1 MNICCN
7 IFSFKGSKDIKEKYT
22 KDGESYQQLV
32 QAYSVLMNQYSI
44 AGGVMSRFIGGVYVD
59 RAMAGQEGAT
69 QPYTPVSLTDQKR
82 AMSALGKYM
91 FAPDAYAIPNDLIN
105 FLARQRRGFD
115 FFSGPEDP
123 KIHQQVLNAQ
133 KDVLAHLTHPNTLQR
148 MVDSELY
155 GNTYNLA
162 TYMNDLT
169 KAIFDADITGNINSF
184 RQNLQME
191 YVTILNGMVAGTAN
205 NKYNHLA
212 KSAALY
218 NLNYIKGKA
227 NNSVG
232 NISSKAHKDHLK
244 LVIENTLK
252 EVK

>member
-1 MNICCN
+1 
-7 IFSFKGSKDIKEKYT
+7 
-22 KDGESYQQLV
+22 
-32 QAYSVLMNQYSI
+32 
-44 AGGVMSRFIGGVYVD
+44 
-59 RAMAGQEGAT
+59 MAGQEGAT
-69 QPYTPVSLTDQKR
+69 QPFTPVSLKDQKR

-91 FAPDAYAIPNDLIN
+91 FAPNAYDSPNDLIN
-105 FLARQRRGFD
+105 YLARQRRGFD

-123 KIHQQVLNAQ
+123 KIHQQVLNSQ
-133 KDVLAHLTHPNTLQR
+133 KNVLVHLTHPNTLQR

-155 GNTYNLA
+155 GNEYNMA

-169 KAIFDADITGNINSF
+169 KAIFDADINGNVNSF

-191 YVTILNGMVAGTAN
+191 YVNTLKGMVSGTSSSR
-205 NKYNHLA
+205 YNHLA

-227 NNSVG
+227 NNAG
-232 NISSKAHKDHLK
+232 GDLSSKAHKDHLK
-244 LVIENTLK
+244 LLIDNTLK